1 MHALAITHGGL
12 CADLEPAVTDLEPL
26 WAEETA
32 LDAAQ
37 WEQLHVPPLLVQ
49 QTTAAEHA
57 VEELGKLLDQVVD
70 DTRE

>member
-1 MHALAITHGGL
+1 M
-12 CADLEPAVTDLEPL
+12 TDLEPL
-26 WAEETA
+26 WAEEAA
-32 LDAAQ
+32 LDVAQ